1 VSSDDLR
8 HLAERLQAICL
19 DRALTVATAESCTGG
34 LVADTLTDVPGSSGY
49 LLGGIIAYA
58 DRIKERQLGV
68 APELLATHGAVSAQ
82 VARSMAV
89 GVRERFEADLG
100 AAVTG
105 IAGPG
110 GGTTAKP
117 VGSTYVAVA
126 GPAGVEVRRFAWTG
140 DRGANK
146 RSSVVAV
153 LELLAAVAE
162 ASRAAASTPSSA
174 PASPG
179 AR

>member
-1 VSSDDLR
+1 LPTDDLG

-19 DRALTVATAESCTGG
+19 ERGLTLATAESCTGG

-49 LLGGIIAYA
+49 MLGGIVAYA
-58 DRIKERQLGV
+58 DRVKERQLGV
-68 APELLATHGAVSAQ
+68 AAELLVTHGAVSAQ
-82 VARSMAV
+82 VARAMAV

-100 AAVTG
+100 VAVTG

-117 VGSTYVAVA
+117 VGLTYVAVA
-126 GPAGVEVRRFAWTG
+126 LSSAVEVRRFAWAG

-146 RSSVVAV
+146 RSSAVAV
-153 LELLAAVAE
+153 LELLIATAESAE
-162 ASRAAASTPSSA
+162 AAEPA
-174 PASPG
+174 PAG

>member
-1 VSSDDLR
+1 VSTDDLR

-19 DRALTVATAESCTGG
+19 EQELTVATAESCTGG

-82 VARSMAV
+82 VARAMAV

-140 DRGANK
+140 DRGSNK

-162 ASRAAASTPSSA
+162 ASRAPAPA

>member
-1 VSSDDLR
+1 VPTDDLG
-8 HLAERLQAICL
+8 HLAERLQVICL
-19 DRALTVATAESCTGG
+19 ERGLTMATAESCTGG
-34 LVADTLTDVPGSSGY
+34 LLADTITDIPGSSGY
-49 LLGGIIAYA
+49 MLGGVVAYA
-58 DRIKERQLGV
+58 DRVKERQLGV
-68 APELLATHGAVSAQ
+68 AADLVATHGAVSAQ
-82 VARSMAV
+82 VVRAMAV

-100 AAVTG
+100 VAVTG

-117 VGSTYVAVA
+117 VGLTYVAVA
-126 GPAGVEVRRFAWTG
+126 GPAGVEVRRFVWAG

-153 LELLAAVAE
+153 LELLIATAE
-162 ASRAAASTPSSA
+162 APELASA
-174 PASPG
+174 G